1 MVLSN
6 YTKGIVER
14 LNNENLH
21 DENNPFVIILDGTV
35 GEYLEN
41 RDNHFLD
48 SFLITAE
55 GDYLDWHGNLFG
67 LKRRENE
74 DDDTF
79 RQRILTDENLIERTY
94 DFEKLDCQLWV
105 YKDGVTNNN
114 TLTSRNTLL
123 KDLHDEEYVFIGI
136 GTDSEYIQSKFLLE
150 DILWLVD

>member
-55 GDYLDWHGNLFG
+55 GDYLDLHGNLFG

>member
-14 LNNENLH
+14 INNEALH
-21 DENNPFVIILDGTV
+21 DENNEFTIVLDGTLS
-35 GEYLEN
+35 EYLEN

-55 GDYLDWHGNLFG
+55 GDYLDLHGTLFG

-79 RQRILTDENLIERTY
+79 RQRILTDETLIQRIT
-94 DFEKLDCQLWV
+94 DFEKLDCQIWV

-114 TLTSRNTLL
+114 TLTSRNTYL
-123 KDLHDEEYVFIGI
+123 KDLHDEEYFFICSGN
-136 GTDSEYIQSKFLLE
+136 DSDYIKSKFLLE
-150 DILWLVD
+150 DILFVE

>member
-14 LNNENLH
+14 INNEALH
-21 DENNPFVIILDGTV
+21 DENNEFTIVLDGTL

-48 SFLITAE
+48 FFIATAE
-55 GDYLDWHGNLFG
+55 GDYLDLHSNLFG

-79 RQRILTDENLIERTY
+79 RQRILTDATLIERTS
-94 DFEKLDCQLWV
+94 DFEKLYCTLWV
-105 YKDGVTNNN
+105 YKDGVVNNN
-114 TLTSRNTLL
+114 VLTSRNTYL
-123 KDLHDEEYVFIGI
+123 KDLHDEDYVFIGT

-150 DILWLVD
+150 DILWI

>member
-6 YTKGIVER
+6 YTRGIVER

-21 DENNPFVIILDGTV
+21 NENNPFVIVLDGTV

-48 SFLITAE
+48 SFIIIAD
-55 GDYLDWHGNLFG
+55 GDYLDLHGNIFG
-67 LKRRENE
+67 LKRKENE

-79 RQRILTDENLIERTY
+79 RQRILTDARLIERTT

-105 YKDGVTNNN
+105 YKEGVTDNN
-114 TLTSRNTLL
+114 TLTSRNTYL
-123 KDLHDEEYVFIGI
+123 KDLHDEDYVYLGT
-136 GTDSEYIQSKFLLE
+136 GTDSEYIQSKFLVE
-150 DILWLVD
+150 DILWV

>member
-55 GDYLDWHGNLFG
+55 GDSLDLHGNLFG

>member
-14 LNNENLH
+14 INNEALH
-21 DENNPFVIILDGTV
+21 DENNDFVIVLDGTV

-55 GDYLDWHGNLFG
+55 GDYLDLHGNLFG
-67 LKRRENE
+67 LKRKENE

-79 RQRILTDENLIERTY
+79 RQRILTDETLIQRTTN
-94 DFEKLDCQLWV
+94 FEKLDCQIWV

-114 TLTSRNTLL
+114 TLTSRNTYL
-123 KDLHDEEYVFIGI
+123 KDLHDEDYVFIGT
-136 GTDSEYIQSKFLLE
+136 GTDSEYIQSKFLTE
-150 DILWLVD
+150 DILWVD

>member
-14 LNNENLH
+14 INNEALH
-21 DENNPFVIILDGTV
+21 DENNEFTIVLDGTLS
-35 GEYLEN
+35 EYLEN

-55 GDYLDWHGNLFG
+55 GDYLDLHGTLFG

-79 RQRILTDENLIERTY
+79 RQRILKDETLIQRIT
-94 DFEKLDCQLWV
+94 DFEKLDCQIWV

-114 TLTSRNTLL
+114 TLTSRNTYL
-123 KDLHDEEYVFIGI
+123 KDLHDEEYFFICSGN
-136 GTDSEYIQSKFLLE
+136 DSDYIKSKFLLE
-150 DILWLVD
+150 DILFVE

>member
-6 YTKGIVER
+6 YTRGIVER

-21 DENNPFVIILDGTV
+21 DENNPFVIVLDGTL

-55 GDYLDWHGNLFG
+55 GDYLDLQGNLFG

-79 RQRILTDENLIERTY
+79 RQRILTDATLIERTP
-94 DFEKLDCQLWV
+94 DFEKLDCQLWI
-105 YKDGVTNNN
+105 YKDGVTDNN

-123 KDLHDEEYVFIGI
+123 KDLHDEEYVFIGT
-136 GTDSEYIQSKFLLE
+136 GTDSEYIQSKFLTE
-150 DILWLVD
+150 DILWED